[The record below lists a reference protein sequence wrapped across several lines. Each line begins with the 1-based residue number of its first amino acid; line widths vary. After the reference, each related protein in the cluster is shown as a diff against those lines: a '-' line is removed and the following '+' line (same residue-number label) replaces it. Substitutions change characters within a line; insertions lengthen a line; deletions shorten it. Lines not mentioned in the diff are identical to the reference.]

1 MNSKFPSAML
11 PIIFNTLL
19 ASSLLGRTVVGIASR
34 LDEMEGTSLMS
45 LAVITSSPMSL
56 SDVQRFPWAQHL
68 PWIQL
73 LTQLDGVGGN
83 RDARFLGGTHR
94 GDG

>member
-11 PIIFNTLL
+11 PVIFNTLS

-34 LDEMEGTSLMS
+34 LDEMEGTSLIS
-45 LAVITSSPMSL
+45 LAVISSSPTSMS
-56 SDVQRFPWAQHL
+56 SS
-68 PWIQL
+68 
-73 LTQLDGVGGN
+73 LDDSTIDSIHDGGN
-83 RDARFLGGTHR
+83 WDARFLGGTH

>member
-1 MNSKFPSAML
+1 MTGVGDPQQNIVEEGDVQFRLKYLRLSMNSKFPSATL

-45 LAVITSSPMSL
+45 LAPISSSPMCIN
-56 SDVQRFPWAQHL
+56 VF
-68 PWIQL
+68 
-73 LTQLDGVGGN
+73 V
-83 RDARFLGGTHR
+83 LG
-94 GDG
+94 